1 MIKPL
6 HYRFRALSFLGLLAG
21 AAGVFAAEPTA
32 EDLAFFEKKIRPV
45 LVQNC
50 YKCHSASS
58 EEVQGEL
65 LLDTREGIRKG
76 GLSGHAV
83 APKNL
88 DESLLIE
95 AIRYKD
101 DDLAMPP
108 VFCTGGSRLLLCQTT
123 PH

>member
-1 MIKPL
+1 MIQS
-6 HYRFRALSFLGLLAG
+6 LSCSFITLTFLGLLPG
-21 AAGVFAAEPTA
+21 VAGVFAAEPTT

-83 APKNL
+83 VPKNL
-88 DESLLIE
+88 DESRRPGN
-95 AIRYKD
+95 AARWK
-101 DDLAMPP
+101 A
-108 VFCTGGSRLLLCQTT
+108 SRLG
-123 PH
+123 HR